1 MYAATQLQQDG
12 YFLNAIDDSNKTTKL
27 DSGQLFL
34 WSAKALAHSLG
45 RVHEELPAIKDI
57 VTAMVHPQDGLE
69 IKNRRWH
76 LRTYRKCFVGTMI
89 RNGGWMAERV
99 GHEVTY
105 CVPNLRACAASDGIE
120 WMLRQPSLQVQSRAE
135 AQELGEKLRWAG
147 IIEHVCDPQP
157 FKDAFLFFR
166 VTARQSRYEREGA
179 STLCICSVSS
189 AGFSGG
195 LN

>member
-1 MYAATQLQQDG
+1 VGAEECSRAEALALGMCAASLSRRHRACGLLVAMYAATQLQQDG

-45 RVHEELPAIKDI
+45 RVHEDLPAIKDI

-89 RNGGWMAERV
+89 RYGAWMAERV

-105 CVPNLRACAASDGIE
+105 CVPNLRVGSE
-120 WMLRQPSLQVQSRAE
+120 
-135 AQELGEKLRWAG
+135 
-147 IIEHVCDPQP
+147 
-157 FKDAFLFFR
+157 
-166 VTARQSRYEREGA
+166 
-179 STLCICSVSS
+179 
-189 AGFSGG
+189 
-195 LN
+195 